1 MNLVAAFD
9 GVDCTDVLVRRML
22 QQGAYAVPVEQQAAV
37 KGQHKNEL
45 ILRYSGLTRDELA
58 LGAAQL
64 KARRSRPIGRWMQDK
79 KEAPTA
85 LVRLKG
91 LEPTRW
97 KHENLNLAC
106 LPIPSQ
112 AQTESGGI
120 GRRS

>member
-45 ILRYSGLTRDELA
+45 ILRYSSLTRDELA
-58 LGAAQL
+58 LGAARL
-64 KARRSRPIGRWMQDK
+64 KAAIAPDRPVDAWQKRSPHGGHTTIAAVG
-79 KEAPTA
+79 A

-91 LEPTRW
+91 LEPTR
-97 KHENLNLAC
+97 
-106 LPIPSQ
+106 
-112 AQTESGGI
+112 
-120 GRRS
+120 